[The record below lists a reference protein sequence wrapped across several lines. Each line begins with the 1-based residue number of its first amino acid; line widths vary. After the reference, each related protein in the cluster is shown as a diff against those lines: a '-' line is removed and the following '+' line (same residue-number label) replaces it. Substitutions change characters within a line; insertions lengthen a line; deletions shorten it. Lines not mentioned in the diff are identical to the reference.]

1 MFIRFVALL
10 FFLSPLVINA
20 ASISNAGF
28 IPAPLWFSRDT
39 FFAGEI
45 VRVYTVVYNGS
56 DSDIRGTVEFL
67 NGNAVIGSD
76 DFSLA
81 KGGRS
86 QDIWIDWKAA
96 EGEHRISA
104 RIVRA
109 RAAKAGGTEESIDLS
124 LAAIPEARVSV
135 DTDTDKDSVGNKADD
150 DDDNDGISDRDEERA
165 GTNSL
170 VKDDA
175 PKIGTNGDTVVYNA
189 NSFADTVADTI
200 SQKSADAGNVLS
212 AYTESV
218 RESGSALLEQKV
230 AESRKEIERLRA
242 AKSAEHNEI
251 QKTESS
257 EESAPQVSR
266 AKQIADT
273 ESSRNFFTRM
283 ISPILSLLAKTGK
296 LVDTGDGGEALSDK
310 KNPAGTFLDAH
321 TPFAYLKLFVYSTLG
336 FIFRHGIFFYLIL
349 VLIAYYCMRVGLRF
363 FQSRYFS

>member
-1 MFIRFVALL
+1 M
-10 FFLSPLVINA
+10 
-20 ASISNAGF
+20 ISR
-28 IPAPLWFSRDT
+28 SQ
-39 FFAGEI
+39 
-45 VRVYTVVYNGS
+45 
-56 DSDIRGTVEFL
+56 
-67 NGNAVIGSD
+67 
-76 DFSLA
+76 

-109 RAAKAGGTEESIDLS
+109 RVAKVGGTEESIDLS

-135 DTDTDKDSVGNKADD
+135 DTDTDKDGVGNKADD

-218 RESGSALLEQKV
+218 PESGSALLEQGRGV
-230 AESRKEIERLRA
+230 AKRDRA
-242 AKSAEHNEI
+242 FARGKKRGTQRNT
-251 QKTESS
+251 KTESS
-257 EESAPQVSR
+257 EESAPQVSPR
-266 AKQIADT
+266 ETDCRYGIFAQ
-273 ESSRNFFTRM
+273 FLTRM

-310 KNPAGTFLDAH
+310 KIPQ
-321 TPFAYLKLFVYSTLG
+321 V
-336 FIFRHGIFFYLIL
+336 
-349 VLIAYYCMRVGLRF
+349 RF
-363 FQSRYFS
+363 